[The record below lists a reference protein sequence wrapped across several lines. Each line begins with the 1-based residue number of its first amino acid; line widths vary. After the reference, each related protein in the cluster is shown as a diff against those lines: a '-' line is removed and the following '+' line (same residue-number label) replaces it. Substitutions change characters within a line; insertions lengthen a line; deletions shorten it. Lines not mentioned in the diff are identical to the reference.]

1 MLKSKEVKNMS
12 YGTESDKVYF
22 KKQIDYALNK
32 NLFYPVCTV
41 DGYAGGIVAIFRY
54 DLTEQCL
61 SIDIRIL
68 IAKDG
73 HIRGII
79 AICSPHIY
87 RETSYHIADK
97 EVKKLLAKM
106 LVLKAHEKV
115 CVESI

>member
-1 MLKSKEVKNMS
+1 MLKSKVVQNIS

-22 KKQIDYALNK
+22 KKQIDYAIKK
-32 NLFYPVCTV
+32 NMFYPVRTV

-54 DLTEQCL
+54 DWTEQCL
-61 SIDIRIL
+61 SIDISIL

-79 AICSPHIY
+79 VMCSPHIY
-87 RETSYHIADK
+87 GETSYHIADK

-106 LVLKAHEKV
+106 LVLKAHEKI